1 MSEGATPPTD
11 YSPPTLEE
19 DAWHALPDPAGTVA
33 ALAGALA
40 GLGPAVG
47 LAILASAFLPEAT
60 SVRLM
65 VAALLLVSVTVLG
78 ALIGRARARRV
89 RWRLD
94 ARGLSVRRG
103 LFWHSEILVP
113 RSRVQ
118 HLDIE
123 RGPLERQFG
132 LATLV
137 VHTAGTRMHALRQA
151 GFADGYA
158 MALRDA
164 LVPEARRHDDAL

>member
-1 MSEGATPPTD
+1 MTDTVPAGATPAP
-11 YSPPTLEE
+11 LQE
-19 DAWHALPDPAGTVA
+19 DIWQPLPAAAGLVA
-33 ALAGALA
+33 SLGGVLA
-40 GLGPAVG
+40 GLGPGIALAVMTGIGGPGGFWLRLG
-47 LAILASAFLPEAT
+47 LGAL
-60 SVRLM
+60 
-65 VAALLLVSVTVLG
+65 ALLLPPLLF
-78 ALIGRARARRV
+78 ALVFRQRARRV

-94 ARGLSVRRG
+94 AQGLAVRRG

-118 HLDIE
+118 HLDVE
-123 RGPLERQFG
+123 RGPVERQFG
-132 LATLV
+132 LATLI

-151 GFADGYA
+151 GFDDGVA